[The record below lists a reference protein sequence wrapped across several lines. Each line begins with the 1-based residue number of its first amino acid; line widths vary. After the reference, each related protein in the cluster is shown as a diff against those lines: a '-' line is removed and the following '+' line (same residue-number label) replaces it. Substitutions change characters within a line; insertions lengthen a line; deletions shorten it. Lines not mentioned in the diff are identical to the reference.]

1 MVLPWWQFQCLIL
14 VVCFYESISKNALQ
28 EEIMVQPTWTPA
40 LTTQFVTVYL
50 GHLRQSLFEKKL
62 IKTYDQNQYLVVLA
76 NSSSSTSQK
85 ISSEPVDSSLQ
96 QLLVHIYN
104 VDQYLVVLANSSSST
119 SQKISS
125 KPVDSSLQ
133 QLLVHIYNF
142 DQDELESM
150 LASNSRTKLKERFSN
165 VYYNHPHLLHKLST
179 GRGWRFQSY
188 QLISIQVVSPQDIE
202 VS

>member
-62 IKTYDQNQYLVVLA
+62 IKTYDQN
-76 NSSSSTSQK
+76 
-85 ISSEPVDSSLQ
+85 
-96 QLLVHIYN
+96 
-104 VDQYLVVLANSSSST
+104 QYLVVLANSSSST